1 MFENYSVGIF
11 SSMSNKMRSFKDCKE
26 TIHSGQFMVSH
37 IEGQEDD
44 ELEED
49 DDNTSITSPLGSDVI
64 PYIEYTNS
72 STMEVEKYNPYRNIK
87 MSSDKTVS
95 QVEIDT
101 DLSTVFNT
109 LNVTYR

>member
-1 MFENYSVGIF
+1 
-11 SSMSNKMRSFKDCKE
+11 MRHNFKDCKE

-44 ELEED
+44 LEED
-49 DDNTSITSPLGSDVI
+49 DDGSAGITSPLGSDVI
-64 PYIEYTNS
+64 PYIEYTNNA
-72 STMEVEKYNPYRNIK
+72 TIEKYNPCR
-87 MSSDKTVS
+87 SDGRTVS

-101 DLSTVFNT
+101 DLSTIFNT